1 VRARLLQ
8 TLLAIATRVA
18 LIDVQRRNV
27 PSLLW
32 FFSASAV
39 LRAMT
44 APATRLTTQGLHAEV
59 LRFAHGV
66 RADVAVLGRLVQGGA
81 IAQEEVQEEEEQVG
95 VVKIVVRGEHAVATP
110 LPAPTHKAA
119 LRPATV
125 APAPPPDAP
134 WPSQAWRG
142 FTCSERLSLDSGGTR
157 TCHRPRNGHC
167 LFRGASRGLRL
178 KSISQ
183 NRTMG
188 FVKMGKLRSP
198 DRENTTEKRAQEEG
212 VLEGFS
218 A

>member
-1 VRARLLQ
+1 MSSGTFAERQKCSLFHSPRGFGLRDISDLKPAARLLQ

-44 APATRLTTQGLHAEV
+44 APGTRSTTQGLHAEV

-95 VVKIVVRGEHAVATP
+95 VVKMVLG
-110 LPAPTHKAA
+110 
-119 LRPATV
+119 
-125 APAPPPDAP
+125 
-134 WPSQAWRG
+134 G
-142 FTCSERLSLDSGGTR
+142 RLSS
-157 TCHRPRNGHC
+157 
-167 LFRGASRGLRL
+167 
-178 KSISQ
+178 
-183 NRTMG
+183 
-188 FVKMGKLRSP
+188 
-198 DRENTTEKRAQEEG
+198 
-212 VLEGFS
+212 
-218 A
+218 